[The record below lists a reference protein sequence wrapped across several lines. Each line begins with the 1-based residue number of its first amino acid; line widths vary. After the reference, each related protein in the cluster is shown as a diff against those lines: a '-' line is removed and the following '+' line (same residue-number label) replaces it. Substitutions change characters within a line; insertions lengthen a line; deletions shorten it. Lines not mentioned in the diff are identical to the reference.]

1 MNVAARFVRLSVAW
15 SRRILRKWLLSLR
28 NTNQRYD
35 PNVVVVVVVE
45 SQVHIFQGCVS

>member
-35 PNVVVVVVVE
+35 PNVVVVVE